1 MKINKVIEELNNG
14 SSFIFVNI
22 DVKKTIINDID
33 RKNSIIGSVIIRLL
47 EQAEQGKFK

>member
-1 MKINKVIEELNNG
+1 MKLDKVRQELTDG
-14 SSFIFVNI
+14 SSFTFVDI

-47 EQAEQGKFK
+47 EQAEDGKFK